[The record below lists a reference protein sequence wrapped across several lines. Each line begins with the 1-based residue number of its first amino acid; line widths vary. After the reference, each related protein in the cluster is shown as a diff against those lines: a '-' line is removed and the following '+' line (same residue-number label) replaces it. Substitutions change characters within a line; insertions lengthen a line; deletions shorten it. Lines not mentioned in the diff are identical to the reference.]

1 MMPDNELSSIPI
13 TGQLLVTD
21 PQPTPLISRQRGGVG
36 YRDASQ
42 GVNVKVWT
50 CTLVNEVDVVIY
62 AGDVAP
68 IVLFSGEDIT
78 QLSLAFDQN
87 MNAFVAF
94 VQAGQA
100 KYYWY
105 DSLIEQQIISN
116 LPVGATYPR
125 ATLDDHRM
133 LETAHS
139 DIIMVYLLNGNLYF
153 RMQRDRYLVQ
163 RLLYA
168 DLNLV
173 VIAPVIR
180 YIGMNDKNRLQ
191 IMIQGAFFNG

>member
-1 MMPDNELSSIPI
+1 MMPENELSSTPVI
-13 TGQLLVTD
+13 GQLLVTD
-21 PQPTPLISRQRGGVG
+21 PQPSSLISRQRGGVG
-36 YRDASQ
+36 YRDSSE
-42 GVNVKVWT
+42 GVNVKIWT
-50 CTLVNEVDVVIY
+50 CTLVNETDVVIY
-62 AGDVAP
+62 ADDVAP

-125 ATLDDHRM
+125 ATLDDHRA
-133 LETAHS
+133 LETSHS